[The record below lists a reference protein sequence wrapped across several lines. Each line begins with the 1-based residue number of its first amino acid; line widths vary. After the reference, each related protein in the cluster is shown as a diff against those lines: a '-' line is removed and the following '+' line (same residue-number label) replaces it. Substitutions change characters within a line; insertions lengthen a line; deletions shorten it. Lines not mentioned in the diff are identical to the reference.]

1 MDDDSASSKLVGVF
15 QGAPMD
21 FGSNFSQYVDY
32 PRSTYLEW
40 GFHPSKEEAAGWN
53 QPPNGTVDESEL
65 PMIILLF

>member
-40 GFHPSKEEAAGWN
+40 GFHPSKEEAAG
-53 QPPNGTVDESEL
+53 
-65 PMIILLF
+65 